1 MLRMLTE
8 LFKTEE
14 RARVLRYVMFRSAFS
29 VAEVSRATGVTKG
42 LVSRYL
48 RLLVEHGLLQKEG
61 REYSPHDGAHSRAI
75 KLLLNLERI
84 DLSTLSLDS
93 DKGLGLYGSWARGT
107 NRQESDL
114 DVWIIAD
121 SLPAESMLARLQK
134 ELSQQADSEV
144 NLLVLTP
151 EKLERLKK
159 EDTPFYNSLV
169 MSSVTLKGES
179 LEEYR

>member
-1 MLRMLTE
+1 MLIE

-14 RARVLRYVMFRSAFS
+14 RAKVLSYVMFRSAFS

-48 RLLVEHGLLQKEG
+48 RLLEEHGLLQKEG
-61 REYSPHDGAHSRAI
+61 REYSPHDSAHSRAI

-84 DLSTLSLDS
+84 DKSTLSLGS
-93 DKGLGLYGSWARGT
+93 ARGLGLYGSWARGT
-107 NRQESDL
+107 NHQDSDL
-114 DVWIIAD
+114 DVWIRAD
-121 SLPAESMLARLQK
+121 SLPPESELARLQRD
-134 ELSQQADSEV
+134 LGLQADTEV

-159 EDTPFYNSLV
+159 EDPPFYNSLV
-169 MSSVTLKGES
+169 YNSVILKGE
-179 LEEYR
+179 LIEEYR

>member
-1 MLRMLTE
+1 MLTE

-14 RARVLRYVMFRSAFS
+14 RAKILSYVMFHNAFS
-29 VAEVSRATGVTKG
+29 VAEVSKTTGITKG

-48 RLLVEHGLLQKEG
+48 HSLMEHGLLQREG
-61 REYSPHDGAHSRAI
+61 RMYSPLDGAPSRAI

-84 DLSTLSLDS
+84 DLSALNLSYT
-93 DKGLGLYGSWARGT
+93 KGLGLYGSWAKGT
-107 NRQESDL
+107 NHQESDL
-114 DVWIIAD
+114 DVWIKAD
-121 SLPAESMLARLQK
+121 SLPPENNLAKMQRDLSLQT
-134 ELSQQADSEV
+134 SSEV

-159 EDTPFYNSLV
+159 EDPPFYNSLI
-169 MSSVTLKGES
+169 MNSVTLKGET

>member
-1 MLRMLTE
+1 MLCMLIE

-14 RARVLRYVMFRSAFS
+14 RAKVLRYAMFRSSFS

-48 RLLVEHGLLQKEG
+48 RLLVMHGLLQKEG
-61 REYSPHDGAHSRAI
+61 REYSPNDGALSRAI

-84 DLSTLSLDS
+84 DLSILSLGS
-93 DKGLGLYGSWARGT
+93 ARGIGLYGSWARGT
-107 NRQESDL
+107 NHQESDL
-114 DVWIIAD
+114 DVWIKAD
-121 SLPAESMLARLQK
+121 GLPPENTLARLQK
-134 ELSQQADSEV
+134 DLSQQADSEV

-159 EDTPFYNSLV
+159 EDKPFYNSLV
-169 MSSVTLKGES
+169 LNSVTLKGEPI
-179 LEEYR
+179 EEYR

>member
-1 MLRMLTE
+1 MLCMLIE

-29 VAEVSRATGVTKG
+29 VAEVSRATRVTKG

-84 DLSTLSLDS
+84 DLSALSLGS
-93 DKGLGLYGSWARGT
+93 ARGLGLYGSWARGT
-107 NRQESDL
+107 NHQESDL
-114 DVWIIAD
+114 DVWIRAD
-121 SLPAESMLARLQK
+121 SLPPESVLARLQK
-134 ELSQQADSEV
+134 DLSQQTDSEV

-151 EKLERLKK
+151 EKLERLKR
-159 EDTPFYNSLV
+159 EDPPFYNSLV
-169 MSSVTLKGES
+169 LNSITLIGDS
-179 LEEYR
+179 FEEYR

>member
-1 MLRMLTE
+1 MLTE

-14 RARVLRYVMFRSAFS
+14 RARVLRYVMFRKSLR
-29 VAEVSRATGVTKG
+29 VAGVSRATGVTKG
-42 LVSRYL
+42 LVSRYM
-48 RLLVEHGLLQKEG
+48 RLLMVHGLLQKEG

-84 DLSTLSLDS
+84 DLSALSLGS
-93 DKGLGLYGSWARGT
+93 AKGLGLYGSWARGT

-114 DVWIIAD
+114 DVWIRAD
-121 SLPAESMLARLQK
+121 SLPPESMLARLQQ

-151 EKLERLKK
+151 EKLERLKR
-159 EDTPFYNSLV
+159 EDKPFYNSLV
-169 MSSVTLKGES
+169 LNSVMLKGES

>member
-14 RARVLRYVMFRSAFS
+14 RARVLRYVMFRKSLR

-48 RLLVEHGLLQKEG
+48 RLLVVHGLLQKEG
-61 REYSPHDGAHSRAI
+61 REYSPYDGVLSRAV

-84 DLSTLSLDS
+84 DLSTLSLGS
-93 DKGLGLYGSWARGT
+93 ARGLGLYGSWARGT
-107 NRQESDL
+107 NHQESDL
-114 DVWIIAD
+114 DVWIRAD
-121 SLPAESMLARLQK
+121 SLPPECMLARLQK
-134 ELSQQADSEV
+134 DLSQQADSEV

-159 EDTPFYNSLV
+159 EDKPFYNSLV
-169 MSSVTLKGES
+169 MSSVTLKGENI
-179 LEEYR
+179 EEYR

>member
-1 MLRMLTE
+1 MLNE

-14 RARVLRYVMFRSAFS
+14 RAKVLRYVMFRKSLR

-48 RLLVEHGLLQKEG
+48 RLLVEYGLLQKDG
-61 REYSPHDGAHSRAI
+61 REYSTRDGAHSRAI

-84 DLSTLSLDS
+84 DLSTHSLGS
-93 DKGLGLYGSWARGT
+93 ARGLGLYGSWARGT
-107 NRQESDL
+107 NHQESDL
-114 DVWIIAD
+114 DVWIRAD
-121 SLPAESMLARLQK
+121 SLPPESVLSRLQRD
-134 ELSQQADSEV
+134 LSHQADSEV

-151 EKLERLKK
+151 EKLERLKI
-159 EDTPFYNSLV
+159 DDAPFYNSLV
-169 MSSVTLKGES
+169 MSSVTLKGEP